1 MSSAKPYIGCKI
13 GLISKAQNRYEGIL
27 YTIDKA
33 NSTVVLAKVKCFGT
47 EGRPTDRPT
56 PPKDDIYEYITFRG
70 SDIKDITLCEPPR
83 SHHGLPPDPAI
94 IQSSSAG
101 SSGAYAGLGPF
112 SPLNVP
118 AYNQLAAS
126 SLLNQQY
133 AAALGLGSILPGLHV
148 RRGPT
153 VEKGVQTLQMERS
166 RQRRGF
172 PASQEQEKQLQQM
185 QLQQQQM
192 QQQQQ
197 QQQQPRERRWAQR
210 PRGDGSQKGKDT
222 GTTTKPGRGVPSAQQ
237 ETVPENDE
245 NRPPPRRRQGPRR
258 RRNRSR
264 GQLIVANV
272 PTATLKF
279 DTDFDFDSSN
289 AQFMKEEMLMEGQ
302 DRMTV
307 KEGNDQGEEMV
318 KEELPST
325 AEDDPFGPKCY
336 YDKAKS
342 FFDNISSDNKF
353 RLTWAD
359 ERKRNLE
366 TFGVPGRFL
375 RGQGFRGGY
384 TGRRGKGAAQIQPPY
399 RTRREQL

>member
-27 YTIDKA
+27 YTIDKV

-70 SDIKDITLCEPPR
+70 SDIKDITLCELPR

-94 IQSSSAG
+94 VQSSSAG
-101 SSGAYAGLGPF
+101 PSGVYSACGPF
-112 SPLNVP
+112 SPLRMP

-133 AAALGLGSILPGLHV
+133 AAALGLGPVLPGLHL
-148 RRGPT
+148 RKGPM
-153 VEKGVQTLQMERS
+153 VEKAVQTLHVQRPW
-166 RQRRGF
+166 QRRGSTV
-172 PASQEQEKQLQQM
+172 SQEQEQ
-185 QLQQQQM
+185 
-192 QQQQQ
+192 
-197 QQQQPRERRWAQR
+197 RWERRRPQR
-210 PRGDGSQKGKDT
+210 TRGESVQARRGT
-222 GTTTKPGRGVPSAQQ
+222 GATMKSGPAMPSAQW
-237 ETVPENDE
+237 ETRQHNSE
-245 NRPPPRRRQGPRR
+245 NRPPPRRRQGARR
-258 RRNRSR
+258 RWNRGR
-264 GQLIVANV
+264 GQLMVANL
-272 PTATLKF
+272 PSATLKF

-289 AQFMKEEMLMEGQ
+289 AQFI
-302 DRMTV
+302 
-307 KEGNDQGEEMV
+307 
-318 KEELPST
+318 KEELEMEVQDRGKDGIHEVEEREKEELHST
-325 AEDDPFGPKCY
+325 AEDDHPGPKCY

-342 FFDNISSDNKF
+342 FFDNISSDKKF
-353 RLTWAD
+353 RLTWAE

-384 TGRRGKGAAQIQPPY
+384 SRRRGSGNSQTVSSY
-399 RTRREQL
+399 RTRSGQL

>member
-27 YTIDKA
+27 YTIDKV

-94 IQSSSAG
+94 VQSSSVG
-101 SSGAYAGLGPF
+101 SPGVYSALGPF
-112 SPLNVP
+112 SPLRMP

-126 SLLNQQY
+126 SLLNHQY
-133 AAALGLGSILPGLHV
+133 AAALGLGPILPGLHI
-148 RRGPT
+148 RRGPM
-153 VEKGVQTLQMERS
+153 VEKAVQTLHVDRS
-166 RQRRGF
+166 RQTGGLTA
-172 PASQEQEKQLQQM
+172 PQEREQLW
-185 QLQQQQM
+185 
-192 QQQQQ
+192 
-197 QQQQPRERRWAQR
+197 ERRRPQR
-210 PRGDGSQKGKDT
+210 PRGESSQTRRGT
-222 GTTTKPGRGVPSAQQ
+222 GATMKSGPGVPNTQQ
-237 ETVPENDE
+237 ETRQQNYENM
-245 NRPPPRRRQGPRR
+245 PPPRRRQGARR

-264 GQLIVANV
+264 GQLMVANV
-272 PTATLKF
+272 PSAILKF

-289 AQFMKEEMLMEGQ
+289 AQFNKEELEKEVQ
-302 DRMTV
+302 DRMNIKDGNHEIEE
-307 KEGNDQGEEMV
+307 KE
-318 KEELPST
+318 KEDST
-325 AEDDPFGPKCY
+325 SEDDHFGPKCF

-353 RLTWAD
+353 SFRLTWAE

-366 TFGVPGRFL
+366 TFGVPGRF
-375 RGQGFRGGY
+375 RRSQGFRGG
-384 TGRRGKGAAQIQPPY
+384 RRGRGAAQTVSVY
-399 RTRREQL
+399 RARDGQL